1 MLITGK
7 DFFLRTN
14 KDGDSWQEC
23 KLEKNAEL
31 WIMKSSKFIFGINDL
46 SILIIKD
53 QLSKFIH

>member
-1 MLITGK
+1 MLITGR
-7 DFFLRTN
+7 DFFLQTS

-31 WIMKSSKFIFGINDL
+31 WIMKSLKFIFGKNDE